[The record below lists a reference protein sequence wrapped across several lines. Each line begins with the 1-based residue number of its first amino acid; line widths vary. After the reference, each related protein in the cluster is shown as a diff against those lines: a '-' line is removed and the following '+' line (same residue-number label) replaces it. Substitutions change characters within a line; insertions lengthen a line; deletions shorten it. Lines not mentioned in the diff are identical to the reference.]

1 MKNKIITYS
10 FVIFISIFM
19 ILSVITKKDEIS
31 ISERRHLA
39 NMPKFTLEGI
49 LDKNNSYSNKLN
61 DYLMDHFIGRETFK
75 KIKAL
80 TSNYIFQNKEN
91 HGVFENNG
99 YLFQLDYEVN
109 NASLKHLSE
118 LICEIDTNY

>member
-49 LDKNNSYSNKLN
+49 LDKNNSYSNKLS

-91 HGVFENNG
+91 HVVFENNV
-99 YLFQLDYEVN
+99 YLFQLDY
-109 NASLKHLSE
+109 
-118 LICEIDTNY
+118 

>member
-49 LDKNNSYSNKLN
+49 LDKNNSY
-61 DYLMDHFIGRETFK
+61 DG
-75 KIKAL
+75 
-80 TSNYIFQNKEN
+80 
-91 HGVFENNG
+91 
-99 YLFQLDYEVN
+99 VN
-109 NASLKHLSE
+109 NVKTIYDNAGKKAIKVDKPLIDLLELSIERYEKKAGTITSLARVLC
-118 LICEIDTNY
+118 ICQFKVGENLK

>member
-1 MKNKIITYS
+1 
-10 FVIFISIFM
+10 M

-49 LDKNNSYSNKLN
+49 LDKNNSYSNKLS

-75 KIKAL
+75 KIKSFL
-80 TSNYIFQNKEN
+80 I
-91 HGVFENNG
+91 
-99 YLFQLDYEVN
+99 
-109 NASLKHLSE
+109 E
-118 LICEIDTNY
+118 LITKNPDDGEYAIDLLMMAKYFERIGDHALNIADEWQAIAGFEPNL